1 MHTGNSKPF
10 WFLALLVTFVLAS
23 AITATAQMGSQNPPS
38 NPVRIPPRPVDPLT
52 ADKSSPSDD
61 GPPLTTFEEEMRAK
75 RIIKQAEK
83 EHRENLERAREIS
96 QLAKELQASF
106 KNASALDREGVKRI
120 ERLEKLTKKIR
131 GEAGGEA
138 DEVQIVDRPA
148 NKEDALSQI
157 AEVAQSLSK
166 SVQDTPRQ
174 VVNAGVID
182 SANVLL
188 ELIRLLRTFTQ

>member
-1 MHTGNSKPF
+1 MHTGISKPV
-10 WFLALLVTFVLAS
+10 WCLVVLS
-23 AITATAQMGSQNPPS
+23 AIVFCFGITAAQS
-38 NPVRIPPRPVDPLT
+38 NPQAPNSRVPPARPIDPSS
-52 ADKSSPSDD
+52 ADKSAPSDD

-75 RIIKQAEK
+75 RLIKQAEK
-83 EHRENLERAREIS
+83 EHKENLERAREIA
-96 QLAKELQASF
+96 QLAKELQSGF
-106 KNASALDREGVKRI
+106 KTRSSLDRDGLKRV

-138 DEVQIVDRPA
+138 DEVQIINRPTNQSA
-148 NKEDALSQI
+148 AVTQI
-157 AEVAQSLSK
+157 AEVAESLSK

-182 SANVLL
+182 RANVLL